1 MGTHHVTFGLR
12 HRTTGD
18 TLLLLPRGE
27 LDAWADQELFPRM
40 AELLDRPRDPALS
53 GVVVDLG
60 AVTFL
65 DAGGLRMLVR
75 LRNRTCLSGIEL
87 RLANTPDKVRRVLRL
102 SRLERTFTFLD
113 EPRSP
118 CDKASGRG
126 VPA

>member
-12 HRTTGD
+12 HRITGD
-18 TLLLLPRGE
+18 TLILLPRGE

-40 AELLDRPRDPALS
+40 TELLDLHRDPALT

-65 DAGGLRMLVR
+65 DAGGLRLLVR
-75 LRNRTCLSGIEL
+75 LRNRTCPSGLEL
-87 RLANTPDKVRRVLRL
+87 RLARTPAKVRRVLRL
-102 SRLERTFTFLD
+102 SRLERTFIFLD
-113 EPRSP
+113 EPGSP